1 MEGKCSNP
9 ECAAPISC
17 HEGKESH
24 INCESWIKP
33 NTVKQEKSKTSP
45 KKNIVSTF
53 PWSGEAF
60 TIEELSQVAIRNSPM
75 IIGIVGK
82 ADAGK
87 TTFLAMLFTLLLR
100 GGKFKEFNF
109 SGTKTIKA
117 WDELYH
123 KLKVHKDKVVFPDPT
138 PAQYIRLLHLA
149 LRNNKGKLKD
159 ILLSDA
165 SGEVFSI
172 WSQKMEDNNAENA
185 RWVYK
190 HANAFILFIDCVDL
204 INRKNSAKTEI
215 IDLAQML
222 QHNLQDRPLIA
233 VWSKSDKKEEIHP
246 KIKESLQEELKSLFI
261 NYNEIDISNF
271 SSDDPDILVHQNNI
285 GVLDWLLSEM
295 FCNNELEIEIY
306 DNITKGDFFL
316 NYKGR

>member
-17 HEGKESH
+17 HEGKDNH
-24 INCESWIKP
+24 TNCESWIKP
-33 NTVKQEKSKTSP
+33 NTLKQEKNKTSP
-45 KKNIVSTF
+45 KKNIGFTF

-87 TTFLAMLFTLLLR
+87 TTYLAMLFTLLLR

-246 KIKESLQEELKSLFI
+246 KIKESLQEELKNLFV

-295 FCNNELEIEIY
+295 FCNNELEIEI
-306 DNITKGDFFL
+306 DNNNTMGDFFL
-316 NYKGR
+316 NYKGQ